1 MRQIFQRQKRDH
13 RGLTL
18 IEMVITIAII
28 GIFAT
33 VVATFIT
40 SGSNMYRK
48 VSTTAKL
55 QTDMQ
60 TTVESIKNLL
70 MDTDIGIVYT
80 AGGQK
85 AENDIDSTAAADK
98 ELKLYSAEDGNVQN
112 RREDVLLWEADTQ
125 TLKYTSG
132 ITQETSIL
140 AEHVTNFTAD
150 ITKALDGK
158 EVRFRLTMENKGK
171 ELTQL
176 CTVTLRNPLQAVQ

>member
-1 MRQIFQRQKRDH
+1 MRQTFQKQRKDH

-28 GIFAT
+28 GIFVT

-60 TTVESIKNLL
+60 TTVENIKNLL
-70 MDTDIGIVYT
+70 LDTNDRIVYT
-80 AGGQK
+80 VDGQQT
-85 AENDIDSTAAADK
+85 ENDIDSTAAVDK
-98 ELKLYSAEDGNVQN
+98 KL
-112 RREDVLLWEADTQ
+112 LLIISDDSM
-125 TLKYTSG
+125 LLYTSG
-132 ITQETSIL
+132 MTDKTSVL
-140 AEHVTNFTAD
+140 AEHVTNFTVD
-150 ITKALDGK
+150 TSKARDGK

-171 ELTQL
+171 EITEL
-176 CTVTLRNPLQAVQ
+176 CTVALRNPLSGQQ

>member
-1 MRQIFQRQKRDH
+1 MRQTFQKQRKDH

-28 GIFAT
+28 GIFVT

-70 MDTDIGIVYT
+70 LDTNDRIVYT
-80 AGGQK
+80 VDGQQT
-85 AENDIDSTAAADK
+85 ENDIDSTADVDK
-98 ELKLYSAEDGNVQN
+98 KLLLIISDDSILTGREYILQWKAED
-112 RREDVLLWEADTQ
+112 RTLL
-125 TLKYTSG
+125 YTSG
-132 ITQETSIL
+132 MTDKTSVL
-140 AEHVTNFTAD
+140 AEHVTNFTVD
-150 ITKALDGK
+150 TSKARDGK

-171 ELTQL
+171 EITEL
-176 CTVTLRNPLQAVQ
+176 CTVALRNPLSGQQ